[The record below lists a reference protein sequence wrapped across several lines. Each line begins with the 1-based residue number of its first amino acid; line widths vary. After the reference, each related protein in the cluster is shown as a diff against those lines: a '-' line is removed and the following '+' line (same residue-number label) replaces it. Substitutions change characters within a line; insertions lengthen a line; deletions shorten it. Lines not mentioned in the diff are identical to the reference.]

1 MDNKTKTSSI
11 ELRLW
16 LTNYEDGLTD
26 MFFGCFLMITGSNQ
40 LITWFVHDVP
50 VYFNLGIL
58 VLIGIYLLLKKYV
71 AQPRLGT
78 VKFGTRRRRKRMK
91 ALIIAVA
98 AQVFT
103 AIVFYFALNHLLPQG
118 ERSGLISLI
127 IEFLFFLIVFSVIG
141 YYTDYKWFY
150 FIGVIMAV
158 AWPVNYILQPY
169 LHSVLP
175 GIILQL
181 DAGSL
186 MLIIGMIR
194 FIVFLRT
201 HPKQGDLNYERQ

>member
-1 MDNKTKTSSI
+1 
-11 ELRLW
+11 
-16 LTNYEDGLTD
+16 
-26 MFFGCFLMITGSNQ
+26 MITGSNQ